1 GQRGTDSRDHDDPPS
16 VLDGDPWP
24 GLAGELSPGSEEAP
38 VTPAPRPAG
47 TPQSGSRKKS
57 PRLPKPA
64 KSTRA
69 PVLTAGA
76 PRQGNMTSAGGPH
89 GGIMWGSGLW
99 SVVGVE
105 IRATQV
111 GGPGAVSGGALAA
124 PGGAFFGEGAGP
136 ILLDD
141 LRCRG
146 NETALRF
153 CPARPWGQHDCH
165 HREDAGAV
173 CDGSPQLRLV
183 AGPSRCSGR
192 LEVWH
197 AGRWGTVCDDGWDLR
212 DTAVVCRELGCGGPR
227 QSDPTAGRFGWGAGP
242 IWLDDVRCTG
252 TEAALADCLAAPWGK
267 HNCAHNEDV
276 GVTCTAGVL
285 PPFLPTKNHGVSL
298 LEGSSVLPEMKGS
311 RHRGTERW
319 REASVT
325 EGPQKRG
332 QPWPV
337 FSPVP
342 LFHPAADSELGT
354 GGSEPRLTLVLHH
367 SPSASPTA
375 SATFPVLPR
384 KMLGQSEGAKGG
396 RQLRPANAEAGW
408 GRDATCDEAECLG
421 TRWLSAVGDR
431 RRRRWSLAGDLTMS
445 AIFPATPPPPSPGTP
460 GLDSISDPF
469 SWSWIPGLGRDPD
482 AWLPGELATK
492 PSARQTPSIPEK
504 TTTKAPGK
512 MPKSTKKWVTKNAKR
527 PTTQAPA
534 MPTTKHSRVSG
545 TQSPPELTSRTTST
559 LATGASR
566 RPTSEFTTRLTTQ
579 APRRLTSHTTVT
591 RTSRAPR
598 ERTSKTV
605 ATLATQ
611 GPRLVTSEA
620 TVEPSAELPGQG
632 SPESSTDPAPSPTGA
647 AAGPFR
653 VRLADGPNR
662 CAGRLEVWHAGQWGT
677 VCDDGWDLRDG
688 MVTCWELGCGRVRPR
703 VGKTHYGPGTGPIW
717 LDDVGCKGSESSLS
731 DCPAR
736 AWGQHNCD
744 HEEDV
749 GLTCTGYADEE
760 DYPPWTWDPTSGE
773 DLAKGTTSAGVPG
786 HTLSRETTGSP
797 GAPTPATRRLP
808 STGDKD
814 CREPSRTGDTP
825 SGGVPAKETP
835 TAATPGPPGTTRSSG
850 HPSLAPRLRGDTG

>member
-1 GQRGTDSRDHDDPPS
+1 MGPGWPPS
-16 VLDGDPWP
+16 AL
-24 GLAGELSPGSEEAP
+24 GLA
-38 VTPAPRPAG
+38 
-47 TPQSGSRKKS
+47 
-57 PRLPKPA
+57 
-64 KSTRA
+64 
-69 PVLTAGA
+69 
-76 PRQGNMTSAGGPH
+76 QG
-89 GGIMWGSGLW
+89 
-99 SVVGVE
+99 
-105 IRATQV
+105 
-111 GGPGAVSGGALAA
+111 LA
-124 PGGAFFGEGAGP
+124 
-136 ILLDD
+136 
-141 LRCRG
+141 
-146 NETALRF
+146 
-153 CPARPWGQHDCH
+153 
-165 HREDAGAV
+165 HR
-173 CDGSPQLRLV
+173 
-183 AGPSRCSGR
+183 RCS
-192 LEVWH
+192 
-197 AGRWGTVCDDGWDLR
+197 
-212 DTAVVCRELGCGGPR
+212 
-227 QSDPTAGRFGWGAGP
+227 
-242 IWLDDVRCTG
+242 
-252 TEAALADCLAAPWGK
+252 
-267 HNCAHNEDV
+267 
-276 GVTCTAGVL
+276 
-285 PPFLPTKNHGVSL
+285 
-298 LEGSSVLPEMKGS
+298 
-311 RHRGTERW
+311 
-319 REASVT
+319 
-325 EGPQKRG
+325 
-332 QPWPV
+332 
-337 FSPVP
+337 
-342 LFHPAADSELGT
+342 
-354 GGSEPRLTLVLHH
+354 
-367 SPSASPTA
+367 
-375 SATFPVLPR
+375 
-384 KMLGQSEGAKGG
+384 
-396 RQLRPANAEAGW
+396 
-408 GRDATCDEAECLG
+408 DATCDEAECLG
-421 TRWLSAVGDR
+421 TRWLSAVGD
-431 RRRRWSLAGDLTMS
+431 RRRWSLAGDLTMS

-504 TTTKAPGK
+504 TTKAPGK

-527 PTTQAPA
+527 PTTQPPA

-647 AAGPFR
+647 AGEQRNRKAEAGPSGPPLTPPDPCLPPAGPFR

-749 GLTCTGYADEE
+749 GLTCTG
-760 DYPPWTWDPTSGE
+760 
-773 DLAKGTTSAGVPG
+773 
-786 HTLSRETTGSP
+786 TGG
-797 GAPTPATRRLP
+797 GAR
-808 STGDKD
+808 
-814 CREPSRTGDTP
+814 
-825 SGGVPAKETP
+825 SGGRGTGRRGAG
-835 TAATPGPPGTTRSSG
+835 PGLAPGDPGRGLRSSSG
-850 HPSLAPRLRGDTG
+850 KDS